1 MTTERLQEFMVL
13 AQTLNYSKAANTL
26 FMTQSVLSKHISE
39 MEQDIGVK
47 LFNRNTHRVTLTIE
61 GHILL
66 RSLPGLLKKTDLAE
80 SLLSNDNKQTD
91 GYLKIKYQEQ
101 CLCSPVMS
109 FIRDFKQKYTNI
121 TLKMSVVPS
130 ASSID
135 VIDDADV
142 LLSPCD
148 FIDKVQGRFDCALI
162 FSQYALLAIPPY
174 HHFGDRHEI
183 SLDELGG
190 ENLIVPFADELFG
203 PYARTAFLTSRK
215 CHEKIQKIPVESPL
229 DGIVKVELGDG
240 VMIIPHT
247 LKSRLY
253 PHTRTLRIVDDECT
267 FPVYIYKKKNS
278 SDKSAELF
286 FNSMNYH
293 APHNKKLSIPDF

>member
-13 AQTLNYSKAANTL
+13 AQALNFSKAANTL
-26 FMTQSVLSKHISE
+26 FMSQSVLSKHISE
-39 MEQDIGVK
+39 MEQDLGVR
-47 LFNRNTHRVTLTIE
+47 LFIRNTHKVALTME

-66 RSLPGLLKKTDLAE
+66 RSLPVLLKKTELTE
-80 SLLSNDNKQTD
+80 SLIANDNKGAD

-109 FIRDFKQKYTNI
+109 FIRDFKKRYNNI
-121 TLKMSVVPS
+121 TLDMSVVTS

-148 FIDKVQGRFDCALI
+148 FIDKVQGHFDSALV

-183 SLDELGG
+183 ALEELGG

-215 CHEKIQKIPVESPL
+215 CHEKIQKIPVASPA

-240 VMIIPHT
+240 VMIIPHH
-247 LKSRLY
+247 LKGRLY
-253 PHTRTLRIVDDECT
+253 PHTRALRIVDDECI
-267 FPVYIYKKKNS
+267 FPIYIYKKKYS
-278 SDKSAELF
+278 SDKSADLF
-286 FNSMNYH
+286 FNSIR
-293 APHNKKLSIPDF
+293 S